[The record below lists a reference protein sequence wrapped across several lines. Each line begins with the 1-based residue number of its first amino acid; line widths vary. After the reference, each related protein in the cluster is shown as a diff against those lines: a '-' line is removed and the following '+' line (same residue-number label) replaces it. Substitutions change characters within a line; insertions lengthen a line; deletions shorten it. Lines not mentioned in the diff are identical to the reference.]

1 MSAADNKA
9 LVRRFFDLVNATD
22 LDAVAALCGPGYQL
36 HFDGMPTVDAAGAM
50 GMFGQ
55 FLAAFPG
62 IHHEVLGQIA
72 EGDRVATRI
81 VVRGTQTADF
91 TGIPASGQ
99 TIGVGSINIHVIADG
114 RFVEQ
119 WINSDSL
126 GMMQQLGAIP
136 APAASHG

>member
-9 LVRRFFDLVNATD
+9 RVRRFFDLVNAND

-36 HFDGMPTVDAAGAM
+36 HFDGMPTVDAAGAVE
-50 GMFGQ
+50 MFGG
-55 FLAAFPG
+55 FLAAFPD
-62 IHHEVLGQIA
+62 IHHEVIDQIA

-91 TGIPASGQ
+91 MGIPATGRA
-99 TIGVGSINIHVIADG
+99 IEIGSINIHVIADG

-126 GMMQQLGAIP
+126 GMMQQLGVIP
-136 APAASHG
+136 APAAAHD